1 MAKPKGFKKYVTEEK
16 EGRNVYAYVVHQDTK
31 GDRYVLNKDKSAFI
45 PAEVRNEKGEMVSNL
60 HNAHSV
66 HVGHSTSYKGLTPA
80 HRNQIFSSVPAQVGH
95 IDKYEHDVD
104 VMDEF
109 QLGAGSAVHHT
120 QNLDVED

>member
-1 MAKPKGFKKYVTEEK
+1 MKVKPFRTYVREAA

-31 GDRYVLNKDKSAFI
+31 GDRHVLSKDKKSFI
-45 PAEVRNEKGEMVSNL
+45 PAEVKNEKGEMVSNL
-60 HNAHSV
+60 HNAHAV
-66 HVGHSTSYKGLTPA
+66 HVGHSSSFNGLTPA
-80 HRNQIFSSVPAQVGH
+80 HRNQIFASVPDQVGH

-120 QNLDVED
+120 QNADAED